1 MGSGSDEQL
10 MRDLNTTPLIDVM
23 LVLLIMF
30 IITIPMQTH
39 KVALDLPAGPP
50 PLADLQPLRNAL
62 LLDAEGQAFWNARA
76 VSDEELRTLL
86 DLTPQLAPDAE
97 LHFRPAAEARYER
110 VDEVMAMIRR
120 AGVDKLG
127 FVGNEKYGTEF

>member
-1 MGSGSDEQL
+1 MS
-10 MRDLNTTPLIDVM
+10 DLNTTPLIDVM

-30 IITIPMQTH
+30 IITIPIQTH

-50 PLADLQPLRNAL
+50 PVADLEPLRNAL
-62 LLDAEGQAFWNARA
+62 LLDADGQAYWNAKS
-76 VSDEELRTLL
+76 VSDDELRTLL
-86 DLTPQLAPDAE
+86 ELTPQLAPDAE
-97 LHFRPAAEARYER
+97 LHFRPDAEARYAR

-127 FVGNEKYGTEF
+127 FVGNEKYESEF